1 MTRLAYSE
9 LKHVQKA
16 NISNDI
22 SCWINPGFE
31 LETKNH
37 QNLQNL
43 EPVLCQLVE
52 AISIS
57 AMTERI

>member
-1 MTRLAYSE
+1 
-9 LKHVQKA
+9 VQKA